1 MITSLGKINRKV
13 VKQTVMTVVYGVT
26 FVGGRLQIEKQL
38 KDIGV
43 EKDILFKASVYVVQS
58 VFKSLTEI
66 FTTARQIQ
74 VEKSLHLFFHFSIL
88 LDVELLH
95 FQI

>member
-1 MITSLGKINRKV
+1 M

-26 FVGGRLQIEKQL
+26 FVGGRLQVEKQL

-43 EKDILFKASVYVVQS
+43 ESDILFKASVYVVQG

-74 VEKSLHLFFHFSIL
+74 VILSFIHSSVHSSIR
-88 LDVELLH
+88 LD
-95 FQI
+95 I

>member
-1 MITSLGKINRKV
+1 
-13 VKQTVMTVVYGVT
+13 MTVVYGVT
-26 FVGGRLQIEKQL
+26 FVGGRLQVEKQL

-43 EKDILFKASVYVVQS
+43 ESDILFKASVYVVQG

-74 VEKSLHLFFHFSIL
+74 VILSFIHSSVHSSIR
-88 LDVELLH
+88 LD
-95 FQI
+95 I

>member
-1 MITSLGKINRKV
+1 VWIGFSNFQSIFLLGKINRKV

-26 FVGGRLQIEKQL
+26 FVGGRLQVEKQL

-43 EKDILFKASVYVVQS
+43 ERDILFKASVYVVQG

-74 VEKSLHLFFHFSIL
+74 VKKFFPFL
-88 LDVELLH
+88 P
-95 FQI
+95 

>member
-1 MITSLGKINRKV
+1 M

-26 FVGGRLQIEKQL
+26 FVGGRLQVEKQL
-38 KDIGV
+38 KDIGL
-43 EKDILFKASVYVVQS
+43 ESELLFKASVYIVQG

-74 VEKSLHLFFHFSIL
+74 VCCLETIIYRLKSVNLAC
-88 LDVELLH
+88 LDI
-95 FQI
+95 FTRRKFR

>member
-1 MITSLGKINRKV
+1 M
-13 VKQTVMTVVYGVT
+13 KQTVMTVVYGVT
-26 FVGGRLQIEKQL
+26 FVGGRLQVEKQL

-43 EKDILFKASVYVVQS
+43 DTEILFKASVYIVQG

-74 VEKSLHLFFHFSIL
+74 VRFFFPFFMTNIFDISGTPNLFPC
-88 LDVELLH
+88 
-95 FQI
+95 